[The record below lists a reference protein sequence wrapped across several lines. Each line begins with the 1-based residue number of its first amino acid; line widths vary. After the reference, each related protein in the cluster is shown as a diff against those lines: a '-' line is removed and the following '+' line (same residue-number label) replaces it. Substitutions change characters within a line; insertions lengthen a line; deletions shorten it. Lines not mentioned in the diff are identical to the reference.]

1 MSCMKLR
8 QKEEIINDN
17 SNNNNKNRKFLSC
30 AASWFLD
37 VIKAGDNPVAEMQ
50 NQVIEF
56 RVQATSTECDSN

>member
-8 QKEEIINDN
+8 QKEEIITDN
-17 SNNNNKNRKFLSC
+17 SKNNNKNRKSLSC

-50 NQVIEF
+50 NQVIGF
-56 RVQATSTECDSN
+56 RIQGTSTECGSN